1 MNLFACVHAVIEFV
15 CLDVLFFQSGVY
27 EKPEWLSESS
37 IEMLDQLL
45 QVDPKR
51 RITVTQLL
59 FHPWVLKDCNPGY
72 AVQVFECKTFHDR
85 GIFYII
91 LNPFSCACVQWE
103 SVYQT
108 QELDDECV
116 TEMAVSVGKSRKM
129 MYKMLAEWPYDYN
142 TATYLLLWQRKQ
154 QSKSVRLSI
163 RDQQVSRWRGSTFY
177 FILKF
182 KLSRREKIKHLS
194 LFHMYRVFLERPSRV

>member
-1 MNLFACVHAVIEFV
+1 M
-15 CLDVLFFQSGVY
+15 
-27 EKPEWLSESS
+27 
-37 IEMLDQLL
+37 
-45 QVDPKR
+45 
-51 RITVTQLL
+51 
-59 FHPWVLKDCNPGY
+59 
-72 AVQVFECKTFHDR
+72 
-85 GIFYII
+85 
-91 LNPFSCACVQWE
+91 QWE

-163 RDQQVSRWRGSTFY
+163 RDQQVSRWRGS
-177 FILKF
+177 ILFKKNGF
-182 KLSRREKIKHLS
+182 LKLSGIEKINNIYH
-194 LFHMYRVFLERPSRV
+194 FCPHAEYSRNARFES